1 MARIFPKDIHR
12 GDLRDVLERCGE
24 REALTVADALLECG
38 LVSGLDVFSV
48 YGEAGRRLVLPT
60 KRIMVRPPDEGGHVT
75 EAAPAAA
82 VKPACP
88 ASQQPC
94 GSERCWEMGAC
105 RRTGEVLDLIPLST
119 SG

>member
-75 EAAPAAA
+75 EAAPPAA

-94 GSERCWEMGAC
+94 GSER
-105 RRTGEVLDLIPLST
+105 
-119 SG
+119 